1 MKILITGSRGFVGAS
16 FGTFASAAGHEVLGI
31 SRSSQPEPGWPGR
44 HVQGDAAQADLA
56 AIIRDFAPDLL
67 LQAAGSASVGAS
79 IADPVGDFRAT
90 AVTLI
95 NVLDGVRRSGR
106 EPLVVFPSSAAVYGD
121 PASLPVG
128 EDAPCVPISPYGF
141 HKTACEIFAR
151 EYAQC
156 FGLSTVVCR
165 IFSLFGS
172 RQRRLL
178 AWEIFAQLAGKADA
192 LELQGTGTETRDFLH
207 MDDLSRAILLLT
219 PAVPRRG
226 CTILNVA
233 SGRETPIL
241 ELAET
246 MRAMVAPAKKI
257 TCRGIARPGD
267 PHRWCADIRALQSL
281 IPAWQPQTFAAGLEA
296 TIRDW
301 RLTERA
307 R

>member
-1 MKILITGSRGFVGAS
+1 
-16 FGTFASAAGHEVLGI
+16 
-31 SRSSQPEPGWPGR
+31 
-44 HVQGDAAQADLA
+44 
-56 AIIRDFAPDLL
+56 
-67 LQAAGSASVGAS
+67 VGAS

-90 AVTLI
+90 AVTLT

-106 EPLVVFPSSAAVYGD
+106 EPLVVFPSSAAVYGN
-121 PASLPVG
+121 PASLPVT
-128 EDAPCVPISPYGF
+128 EDAPCIPISPYGF
-141 HKTACEIFAR
+141 HKAACELLAQ
-151 EYAQC
+151 EYSQC

-207 MDDLSRAILLLT
+207 MDDLSRAILMLT
-219 PAVPRRG
+219 AVVPRRA
-226 CTILNVA
+226 CTILNAA

-246 MRAMVAPAKKI
+246 MRAMVAPEKKI
-257 TCRGIARPGD
+257 SCRGIARPGD
-267 PHRWCADIRALQSL
+267 PHRWCADIRQLQSL
-281 IPAWQPQTFAAGLEA
+281 IPEWQPQGMAAGLES

-301 RLTERA
+301 RHTER
-307 R
+307 

>member
-16 FGTFASAAGHEVLGI
+16 FGTFAAAAGHEVLGI

-56 AIIRDFAPDLL
+56 SIIRDFNPDLL

-79 IADPVGDFRAT
+79 IAEPVGDFRAT

-106 EPLVVFPSSAAVYGD
+106 EPLVVFPSSAAVYGN

-128 EDAPCVPISPYGF
+128 EDAPCAPISPYGF
-141 HKTACEIFAR
+141 HKAACEIFAC
-151 EYAQC
+151 EYSHC

-178 AWEIFAQLAGKADA
+178 AWEIYAQLAGKSES
-192 LELQGTGTETRDFLH
+192 LELQGSGTETRDFLH
-207 MDDLSRAILLLT
+207 MDDLSRAILALT
-219 PAVPRRG
+219 PAVPRRA

-241 ELAET
+241 ALAET

-257 TCRGIARPGD
+257 SCRGIARPGD
-267 PHRWCADIRALQSL
+267 PHCWCADVRRLRSL
-281 IPAWQPQTFAAGLEA
+281 IPQWQPQELSSALEA
-296 TIRDW
+296 TIRQW
-301 RLTERA
+301 QQSKA
-307 R
+307 